1 MGSDESHFNV
11 SVGSDGQ
18 SHKTVSTNHNLSEE
32 KGEPKRYQT
41 EVLPLTSLTSHQ
53 HSTTDRGPHC
63 PSCVAATPPE
73 VYRRMGQIVG
83 RQPSEGDTAQLL
95 TCPQKETSDLGR
107 LPSERDTAQL
117 TEIHKKRRQ
126 IAGRLP
132 SEGVIAQLLEFSDAC
147 SESTYPK
154 LLGFLLTTVL
164 VC

>member
-1 MGSDESHFNV
+1 
-11 SVGSDGQ
+11 
-18 SHKTVSTNHNLSEE
+18 
-32 KGEPKRYQT
+32 
-41 EVLPLTSLTSHQ
+41 
-53 HSTTDRGPHC
+53 
-63 PSCVAATPPE
+63 
-73 VYRRMGQIVG
+73 MGQIVG

-95 TCPQKETSDLGR
+95 TCPQKETSDPGR
-107 LPSERDTAQL
+107 LPSEGDTAQL